1 MGTTP
6 STDSPAVD
14 VKRVEHLELMEP
26 PPIPGNSLV
35 KSQSEDTRS
44 PPSPSLSRSTSVP
57 HNPNARIDRA
67 IDLVTQGDSAELSGD
82 LACALDL
89 RRAALGLLIEELKMA
104 EPNSTRRRV
113 LQVGL
118 VLSYQSY
125 R

>member
-1 MGTTP
+1 MGAIH
-6 STDSPAVD
+6 SADSQP
-14 VKRVEHLELMEP
+14 P
-26 PPIPGNSLV
+26 PPIPGNSLA
-35 KSQSEDTRS
+35 KSQSEDVRS
-44 PPSPSLSRSTSVP
+44 PSTPFLGRSTSVP

-118 VLSYQSY
+118 VLMHIKSTDDGVLLAL
-125 R
+125 